1 MINIWGAEAFMDL
14 PVASDPSASGDDSLM
29 NGPQLQ
35 NQGITQDEINAL
47 FD

>member
-1 MINIWGAEAFMDL
+1 MINIWGMEAFMDL
-14 PVASDPSASGDDSLM
+14 PMPSDSSAGGEDSLM
-29 NGPQLQ
+29 NGPQFE

>member
-1 MINIWGAEAFMDL
+1 MPSE
-14 PVASDPSASGDDSLM
+14 PSADGDQALM
-29 NGPQLQ
+29 NGPQLE